1 MYSTARLPGRFYFLY
16 CGTQSHFLFIFLCI
30 LLVFGFFLPDA
41 DQNNYKNCSCRQN
54 NSHDHIDRNSGV
66 SDIQL
71 IRADCFNPG
80 SSDPIPGKI
89 QEKDFSLESAMLQK
103 QKQKNQE
110 TEVPQAFI

>member
-1 MYSTARLPGRFYFLY
+1 MYSTARLPGRFYCLY

-30 LLVFGFFLPDA
+30 RIVSVFFLSDA
-41 DQNNYKNCSCRQN
+41 DQNDCKNCSCRQD
-54 NSHDHIDRNSGV
+54 NSHDHIDRNRGA

-80 SSDPIPGKI
+80 SPDPIPGKI

-110 TEVPQAFI
+110 TEVPQTFI